1 MYNFLYCE
9 KGIGGVERVGC
20 VGCFSFDTFVAL
32 VTFDSSQIMNNI
44 VIVESPTKART
55 LSKFLGKS
63 YRIEASMGHIRDLP
77 KAEIGV
83 NEETFEPK
91 YIIPRDK
98 KKKVNELKKLA
109 LGADVLYL
117 ATDPDREGE
126 AIAWHLKEL
135 FVGRDSLIRKSKN
148 KNKKISSKNEER
160 RTNIEIK
167 RVEFHEI
174 TKNAIMEAFQN
185 PREINLQLVDAQQAR
200 RVLDRLV
207 GYKLSPVLWKKIKR
221 GLSAGRVQS
230 VALRLIVERE
240 REIEAF
246 NAVEYWSIGVLLE
259 SKVSE
264 GSKESKEFIAQLIAI
279 NGEKAVISNGEEA
292 GRIVEK
298 LKQSAFSVKSITKKE
313 VRRSPAP
320 PFTTSTLQQTSGN
333 KLGMSAKKTMMIA
346 QNLYEQG
353 YITYMRTD
361 SVNLSTQAL
370 DMAREYIG
378 KNLGKEFL
386 PESPRVYKSKSK
398 NAQEA
403 HEAIRPTDLN
413 VTAEKLKGDNF
424 TRDHKRLYDLI
435 FKRTVASQVTD
446 AIFDQTSVDVLAKV
460 GSDSYNLR
468 ATGSQIKF
476 VGWLKVYGISNESNE
491 SEGSDESKDEEN
503 KNQMIPE
510 LREGEALE
518 QKEINPLQHFTQPP
532 PRYTE
537 ASLVKKLEELGI
549 GRPSTYAPIL
559 STIQDRYYVEKQ
571 ERKFNPTSLG
581 FTVNDFLM
589 KYFPDVFDYQFTAQM
604 EDSLDDISRGE
615 KEWKSTVGT
624 YFTPLSKKLGDVE
637 EKAEKVTLEVEAV
650 DKNCPECGKQL
661 VIRTG
666 KFGKFLACSG
676 FPECKHTERFEEII
690 EAKCPLDGGD
700 VVVRKT
706 KRGKTFFG
714 CKNYPKCTY
723 ASWTKPK

>member
-1 MYNFLYCE
+1 MQNL
-9 KGIGGVERVGC
+9 
-20 VGCFSFDTFVAL
+20 
-32 VTFDSSQIMNNI
+32 

-109 LGADVLYL
+109 FGADVLYL

-126 AIAWHLKEL
+126 AIAWHLAEL
-135 FVGRDSLIRKSKN
+135 LRNPELKIQNSKL
-148 KNKKISSKNEER
+148 KIKTPEL
-160 RTNIEIK
+160 K

-174 TKNAIMEAFQN
+174 TKNAIMEAFEH

-207 GYKLSPVLWKKIKR
+207 GYKLSPLLWKKIKR

-240 REIEAF
+240 REIEVFKAD
-246 NAVEYWSIGVLLE
+246 EYWSIEVTLE
-259 SKVSE
+259 SKVRSGGE
-264 GSKESKEFIAQLIAI
+264 TKFIAALVSV
-279 NGEKAVISNGEEA
+279 NNEKAEIKSGNEA
-292 GRIVEK
+292 EKIVEN
-298 LKQSAFSVKSITKKE
+298 LKVAEYSVKSITRKE
-313 VRRSPAP
+313 VKRSPAP

-353 YITYMRTD
+353 FISYMRTD
-361 SVNLSTQAL
+361 SVNLSTTAL
-370 DMAREYIG
+370 DMTRKYIKDFIG
-378 KNLGKEFL
+378 QSYL
-386 PESPRVYKSKSK
+386 PNAPRAYKSKSK

-413 VTAEKLKGDNF
+413 VNADKLKGDNF

-435 FKRTVASQVTD
+435 FKRMVASQVND
-446 AIFDQTSVDVLAKV
+446 AVFDQTSVEVLASGK
-460 GSDSYNLR
+460 DQFTLR
-468 ATGSQIKF
+468 ATGSQLKF
-476 VGWLKVYGISNESNE
+476 PGWLKVYGIDREEEEEKSETEEKKSENQKIPDLSENEPL
-491 SEGSDESKDEEN
+491 D
-503 KNQMIPE
+503 
-510 LREGEALE
+510 
-518 QKEINPLQHFTQPP
+518 QKGISPIQHFTQPP

-559 STIQDRYYVEKQ
+559 STIQDRFYVEKT

-581 FTVNDFLM
+581 LTVNDFLM
-589 KYFPDVFDYQFTAQM
+589 RYFPDVFDYQFTAQM
-604 EDSLDDISRGE
+604 EDSLDDIARGE
-615 KEWKSTVGT
+615 REWKSTVGT
-624 YFTPLSKKLGDVE
+624 FFNPLAKKLGTVE
-637 EKAEKVTLEVEAV
+637 ETAEKIKMEVETV

-676 FPECKHTERFEEII
+676 FPECKHTERLEEII
-690 EAKCPLDGGD
+690 EAKCPTDGGD

-706 KRGKTFFG
+706 RKGKTFFG
-714 CKNYPKCTY
+714 CKNYPDCKY

>member
-1 MYNFLYCE
+1 
-9 KGIGGVERVGC
+9 
-20 VGCFSFDTFVAL
+20 
-32 VTFDSSQIMNNI
+32 MNNL

-55 LSKFLGKS
+55 LSKFLGKN

-109 LGADVLYL
+109 EGVGTLYL

-126 AIAWHLKEL
+126 AIAWHLQQL
-135 FVGRDSLIRKSKN
+135 LGGRVKRKGE
-148 KNKKISSKNEER
+148 SSER
-160 RTNIEIK
+160 NGTDMKTSPLTLNALPLIK

-174 TKNAIMEAFQN
+174 TKEAINTAFEN

-207 GYKLSPVLWKKIKR
+207 GYKLSPLLWRKIKR

-246 NAVEYWSIGVLLE
+246 KAEEYWSIDVTLDSKEASE
-259 SKVSE
+259 SKLFVVALVS
-264 GSKESKEFIAQLIAI
+264 I
-279 NGEKAVISNGEEA
+279 NSEKAVINNEA
-292 GRIVEK
+292 RALEIVGK
-298 LKQSAFSVKSITKKE
+298 LEVADYKIQSITKKE
-313 VRRSPAP
+313 VKRSPQA

-333 KLGMSAKKTMMIA
+333 KLGMSAKKTMMVA

-353 YITYMRTD
+353 FITYMRTD
-361 SVNLSTQAL
+361 SVTLSSQAL
-370 DMAREYIG
+370 GMIREYIPEV
-378 KNLGKEFL
+378 LGAEYL
-386 PESPRVYKSKSK
+386 PPQARFYKAKSK

-403 HEAIRPTDLN
+403 HEAIRPTNLKI
-413 VTAEKLKGDNF
+413 TAEKLNGDNF

-435 FKRTVASQVTD
+435 FKRTVASQVND
-446 AIFDQTSVDVLAKV
+446 AIFDQTTVDVIATPRSGEAISKRVEGIAASALPPRNDDIF
-460 GSDSYNLR
+460 GLR
-468 ATGSQIKF
+468 ATGSQLKF
-476 VGWLKVYGISNESNE
+476 PGWLKVYGIDREE
-491 SEGSDESKDEEN
+491 EEEEKSEKEEVKSKAEN
-503 KNQMIPE
+503 QKIPD
-510 LREGEALE
+510 LTEGEALE
-518 QKEINPLQHFTQPP
+518 QKGISPLQHFTQPP

-559 STIQDRYYVEKQ
+559 STIQDRFYVERN

-581 FTVNDFLM
+581 LTVNDFLM
-589 KYFPDVFDYQFTAQM
+589 KHFPDVFDYQFTAQM

-615 KEWKSTVGT
+615 KEWKTTVGT
-624 YFTPLSKKLGDVE
+624 YFKPLAAKLGTVDE
-637 EKAEKVTLEVEAV
+637 TAEKVQLEVEMV

-661 VIRTG
+661 MVRTG

-676 FPECKHTERFEEII
+676 FPDCKHTERLEEMI

-706 KRGKTFFG
+706 KKGKTFFG
-714 CKNYPKCTY
+714 CKNWPKCTY
-723 ASWTKPK
+723 ASWTKPKPPEIAPIEK

>member
-1 MYNFLYCE
+1 MTNL
-9 KGIGGVERVGC
+9 
-20 VGCFSFDTFVAL
+20 
-32 VTFDSSQIMNNI
+32 

-55 LSKFLGKS
+55 LSKFLGKN

-83 NEETFEPK
+83 DEENFEPK
-91 YIIPRDK
+91 YIVPRDK

-109 LGADVLYL
+109 QDAKVLYL

-126 AIAWHLKEL
+126 AIAWHL
-135 FVGRDSLIRKSKN
+135 SKLLDPEN
-148 KNKKISSKNEER
+148 NPQKKGAKKQI
-160 RTNIEIK
+160 IQLK

-174 TKNAIMEAFQN
+174 TKDAIKDAFEH
-185 PREINLQLVDAQQAR
+185 PREINLKLVDAQQGR

-207 GYKLSPVLWKKIKR
+207 GYKLSPLLWRKIKR

-246 NAVEYWSIGVLLE
+246 RAEEYWTIEVTLE
-259 SKVSE
+259 TAA
-264 GSKESKEFIAQLIAI
+264 KESFIAQLILV
-279 NGEKAVISNGEEA
+279 NGQKAEIDNAEKANLIVA
-292 GRIVEK
+292 G
-298 LKQSAFSVKSITKKE
+298 LKQSDYRVQSITKKE
-313 VRRSPAP
+313 VKRSPSA
-320 PFTTSTLQQTSGN
+320 PFTTSTLQQASGN

-353 YITYMRTD
+353 FITYMRTD
-361 SVNLSTQAL
+361 SVNLSSQAISMTRDYISSVL
-370 DMAREYIG
+370 GSEY
-378 KNLGKEFL
+378 L
-386 PESPRVYKSKSK
+386 PAQIRVYKSKSK

-403 HEAIRPTDLN
+403 HEAIRPTNLKIN
-413 VTAEKLKGDNF
+413 AEKLKGDNF

-435 FKRTVASQVTD
+435 FKRTVASQVND
-446 AIFDQTSVDVLAKV
+446 ALFDQTSVEVLAV
-460 GSDSYNLR
+460 PAGPADSQPHSTASLVTTSLQAVNGAPRSSAPASDSFGLR
-468 ATGSQIKF
+468 ATGSQLKF
-476 VGWLKVYGISNESNE
+476 AGWLKVYGIDQVETEEQEKETEKSKSENQKIPQV
-491 SEGSDESKDEEN
+491 SEGSILNE
-503 KNQMIPE
+503 KNISP
-510 LREGEALE
+510 
-518 QKEINPLQHFTQPP
+518 IQHFTQPP

-537 ASLVKKLEELGI
+537 SSLVKKLEELGI

-559 STIQDRYYVEKQ
+559 STIQDRFYVERN
-571 ERKFNPTSLG
+571 ERKFNPTPLG
-581 FTVNDFLM
+581 TTVNDFLM

-604 EDSLDDISRGE
+604 EDSLDDVSRGE
-615 KEWKSTVGT
+615 KDWKATIGSFYKPFSG
-624 YFTPLSKKLGDVE
+624 KLVSVE
-637 EKAEKVTLEVEAV
+637 ETAEKVALEVETV

-676 FPECKHTERFEEII
+676 FPECKHTETLQEKID
-690 EAKCPLDGGD
+690 AKCPLDGGE

-706 KRGKTFFG
+706 RKGKTFFG
-714 CKNYPKCTY
+714 CKNWPECKY

>member
-1 MYNFLYCE
+1 MQNL
-9 KGIGGVERVGC
+9 
-20 VGCFSFDTFVAL
+20 
-32 VTFDSSQIMNNI
+32 

-55 LSKFLGKS
+55 LSKFLGKT

-109 LGADVLYL
+109 QNAKILYL

-126 AIAWHLKEL
+126 AIAWHLAAIL
-135 FVGRDSLIRKSKN
+135 
-148 KNKKISSKNEER
+148 NEKREKG
-160 RTNIEIK
+160 NEIK

-174 TKNAIMEAFQN
+174 TKSAINDAFEH

-207 GYKLSPVLWKKIKR
+207 GYKLSPILWKKIKR

-246 NAVEYWSIGVLLE
+246 KAEEYWSIDVSLE
-259 SKVSE
+259 ARIK
-264 GSKESKEFIAQLIAI
+264 KQESSFIAQLIAI
-279 NGEKAVISNGEEA
+279 NSEKAVINNGDLASEIVKKLEESKYK
-292 GRIVEK
+292 IEK
-298 LKQSAFSVKSITKKE
+298 ITKKE
-313 VRRSPAP
+313 VKRTPAP
-320 PFTTSTLQQTSGN
+320 PFTTSTLQQASGN

-353 YITYMRTD
+353 FITYMRTD

-370 DMAREYIG
+370 DMARDYIG
-378 KNLGKEFL
+378 KVLGKDFL
-386 PESPRVYKSKSK
+386 PEGPRFYKSKSK

-413 VTAEKLKGDNF
+413 ITAEKLDGDNF

-435 FKRTVASQVTD
+435 YKRTVASQVND
-446 AIFDQTSVDVLAKV
+446 AVFDQTSVEV
-460 GSDSYNLR
+460 GAVYENDKFLLR
-468 ATGSQIKF
+468 AAGSILKF
-476 VGWLKVYGISNESNE
+476 SGWLKVYGI
-491 SEGSDESKDEEN
+491 DIEEIEE
-503 KNQMIPE
+503 KP
-510 LREGEALE
+510 EGEEKSKAE
-518 QKEINPLQHFTQPP
+518 NQKIPDLAEGEDLDQKGINPLQHFTQPP

-559 STIQDRYYVEKQ
+559 STIQDRFYVERN

-581 FTVNDFLM
+581 LTVNDFLM

-604 EDSLDDISRGE
+604 EDSLDEISRGE
-615 KEWKSTVGT
+615 KEWKSTIGVF
-624 YFTPLSKKLGDVE
+624 YKPLAGKLANVE
-637 EKAEKVTLEVEAV
+637 ETAEKIQLEVETV
-650 DKNCPECGKQL
+650 DKNCPKCGKQL
-661 VIRTG
+661 VVRTG

-676 FPECKHTERFEEII
+676 FPECKHTERLEEKI
-690 EAKCPLDGGD
+690 EAKCPDDGGD

-706 KRGKTFFG
+706 RKGKTFFG
-714 CKNYPKCTY
+714 CKNYPECKF